1 MKSKIMAIGVT
12 LLLAACGFHLKGT
25 LPQNA
30 LAVKEWRVQGGG
42 IQAELQAE
50 LQRAAASVNPQAS
63 AEVRVLSVDS
73 KRDIATITRAAKLNE
88 YLYSLRVVAQAY
100 RDGKAWGEP
109 MTVTVSRNM
118 TYSDSEVLGK
128 ESEEL
133 ALWRDIRTDA
143 AAQIVRRL
151 GFLPKE

>member
-1 MKSKIMAIGVT
+1 
-12 LLLAACGFHLKGT
+12 
-25 LPQNA
+25 
-30 LAVKEWRVQGGG
+30 
-42 IQAELQAE
+42 
-50 LQRAAASVNPQAS
+50 
-63 AEVRVLSVDS
+63 
-73 KRDIATITRAAKLNE
+73 
-88 YLYSLRVVAQAY
+88 
-100 RDGKAWGEP
+100 
-109 MTVTVSRNM
+109 M